1 MGWYRPLF
9 GDGPLVWRDAATEPP
24 RPASDEG
31 ALDAAIPGRAAI
43 RERYAPTHD
52 AADRAVRG
60 ASGAAAALEQQ
71 VRELGGVI
79 SPVAA
84 RDRVHQALR
93 RAPRTDR

>member
-9 GDGPLVWRDAATEPP
+9 GDGSLVWRDAATEPP

-43 RERYAPTHD
+43 RERYQPTHE

-60 ASGAAAALEQQ
+60 ASGAARVLEDQIRQ
-71 VRELGGVI
+71 LGGTI
-79 SPVAA
+79 DPTAA
-84 RDRVHQALR
+84 RDRVHRALR
-93 RAPRTDR
+93 RATP